1 MAFPASSSSA
11 VCASIEQPSATVLRG
26 HVQVVEPGVPGL
38 LLQRCDFC
46 LVEVALHRNPRLD
59 GIDLLFD
66 EPGGA
71 SLQLADVVWQL
82 GNSRNQ
88 RLSSQNRI
96 AAIATACAQ
105 ATRSSTGTYSSIAWA
120 VSNPPVPKPTEGVSP

>member
-1 MAFPASSSSA
+1 M
-11 VCASIEQPSATVLRG
+11 LRG
-26 HVQVVEPGVPGL
+26 HVQVVETGVSGL
-38 LLQRCDFC
+38 LLQRCDLG
-46 LVEVALHRNPRLD
+46 LVEVALLRNARLD

-66 EPGGA
+66 EAGGA
-71 SLQLADVVWQL
+71 GLQLADVRWQL
-82 GNSRNQ
+82 GNGRDQ